1 MFKRLVAVPLWFVSI
16 WLTYGLVAYFTGLPE
31 NAGAILGALIATLV
45 FLDPTGVFWGA
56 TKPTQVATRTAPGLD
71 GSHSTP

>member
-1 MFKRLVAVPLWFVSI
+1 MVKRIAAVPLWFVSI

-31 NAGAILGALIATLV
+31 NAGAILGALAAAFV
-45 FLDPTGVFWGA
+45 FMDPTGVFWGA
-56 TKPTQVATRTAPGLD
+56 TEPTQMATRTAPGFD